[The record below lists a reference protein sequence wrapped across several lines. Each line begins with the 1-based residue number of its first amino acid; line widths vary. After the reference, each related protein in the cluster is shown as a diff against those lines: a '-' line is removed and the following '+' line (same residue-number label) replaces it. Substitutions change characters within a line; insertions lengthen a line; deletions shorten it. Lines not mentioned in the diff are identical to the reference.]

1 MRDSLRALRRHAAR
15 SFGPIIVGMGLAL
28 APAATGITVWVAKA
42 VAQTAMTP
50 EQKVRKMLSRHT
62 KQGDKVSF
70 DSATEEG
77 DVLTV
82 RGLRIATEL
91 STDDPKKPDT
101 RIKKSFLVNLDELI
115 IRKYDY
121 NNPEL
126 PLFGDAEAKGM
137 RFDGEL
143 VNNREMSEALNSVGL
158 KEIVLDSKIKYE
170 ANPQAGLIFLDTYS
184 ITLRDMMSF
193 ALSLKVDQIDFAKI
207 PKGITRPGFGVPG
220 SNNGASAGGNPGAMF
235 MQVFSTA
242 RLHNLLVSLTD
253 LGGIERGLALAAA
266 EQSKKNVDG
275 PKMTVDKVRDQVRK
289 LLAFA
294 RTKVAGAF
302 ANSAIDAAGQILAK
316 PGTLTLAARP
326 NQPVQFTSLMG
337 FAVMMGANTQMPG
350 QKINL
355 DALQGF
361 LKLTATYT
369 EADR

>member
-1 MRDSLRALRRHAAR
+1 MRDIFRALRRHAAR
-15 SFGPIIVGMGLAL
+15 SFGPIIVGLGLAL
-28 APAATGITVWVAKA
+28 ASAATGITIWSASA

-50 EQKVRKMLSRHT
+50 EQKVRKLLSRHT

-70 DSATEEG
+70 ASATEEG

-82 RGLRIATEL
+82 RELRIAAEL
-91 STDDPKKPDT
+91 PIDDPKEPDT
-101 RIKKSFLVNLDELI
+101 GIKKSFLVTLDELT

-126 PLFGDAEAKGM
+126 PLFADAEVKGM
-137 RFDGEL
+137 RFDGDL

-158 KEIVLDSKIKYE
+158 KEMVLDSKIKYG
-170 ANPQAGLIFLDTYS
+170 ANPQAGLISLDTYS

-207 PKGITRPGFGVPG
+207 PKGITRPGLGV
-220 SNNGASAGGNPGAMF
+220 SVSKDGAPAVSNPGEVF
-235 MQVFSTA
+235 MQVFGTA
-242 RLHNLLVSLTD
+242 RLHNLLISLTD

-266 EQSKKNVDG
+266 EQSKKNVNG
-275 PKMTVDKVRDQVRK
+275 PKMTVDDVRDQVRK

-302 ANSAIDAAGQILAK
+302 ANSAIDAAGQLLAK

-337 FAVMMGANTQMPG
+337 FAVMMGASTQMPG

-355 DALQGF
+355 DALQDF
-361 LKLTATYT
+361 LNLTATYT
-369 EADR
+369 KADR